1 MSNKL
6 MTLLLFVISIFL
18 LLDAFTDYL
27 NNYLLVKKTF
37 AIITVIA
44 ALFIGYF
51 AVQKKDYNK

>member
-1 MSNKL
+1 